1 MPASAQPVPLDNLF
15 LYLTALSA
23 AFLTALWLSLVFWAR
38 RDIRSR
44 SQDRLLHILAPA
56 IILILGPAG
65 LIIYLILR
73 PLRTIDEVYQ
83 HTLEEEALL
92 TEVEERP
99 TCPGCSS
106 RTQHDWQIC
115 PHCHTRL
122 RKSCSACGRLM
133 ELNWKL
139 CPFCASP
146 APGMQTVSET
156 TDSGFPSF

>member
-1 MPASAQPVPLDNLF
+1 MPASTQAAPVDNLF
-15 LYLTALSA
+15 LYLAAFSA

-44 SQDRLLHILAPA
+44 SQDRLLHVLAPA
-56 IILILGPAG
+56 IVLVLGPAG

-73 PLRTIDEVYQ
+73 PLRTLDEAYQ

-92 TEVEERP
+92 TEVEQRP

-106 RTQHDWQIC
+106 RIQHDWQVC

-122 RKSCSACGRLM
+122 RKACSSCGRLM

-139 CPFCASP
+139 CPFCSAP
-146 APGMQTVSET
+146 TPGMQTVSEP